1 MGLRYK
7 KPLPHERLKEAG
19 YSSYFLTKQNN
30 IFSMGTMTKF
40 RNGEVVSC
48 SNSEKLCQLL
58 NCQPGDLIEYVPE
71 EEGKENNGEG

>member
-19 YSSYFLTKQNN
+19 YSSYFLTKQKN

-40 RNGEVVSC
+40 RNGEMVSC
-48 SNSEKLCQLL
+48 SNLERLCRLL
-58 NCQPGDLIEYVPE
+58 NCQPGDLIEFVPDTDE
-71 EEGKENNGEG
+71 KSPVI